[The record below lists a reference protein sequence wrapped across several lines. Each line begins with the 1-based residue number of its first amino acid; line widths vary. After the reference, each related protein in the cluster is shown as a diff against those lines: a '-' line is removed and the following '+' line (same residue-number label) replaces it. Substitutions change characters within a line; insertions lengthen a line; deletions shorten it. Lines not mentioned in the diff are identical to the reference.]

1 MTSNLI
7 LRKFIYR
14 VFDFS
19 FGRLTRLFQRSL
31 RNRAPYTVLELVA
44 QNAIQESADYAIKN
58 FGEAILF
65 DSRSELWSY
74 CLDSIP
80 ELNSL
85 KGGIIAEFGVYK
97 GQSINFFAKKC
108 PNSRVF
114 GFDSFEGLE
123 ENWYGFRSIQGA
135 FNTYGKMPKVE
146 SNVKL
151 IKGWFEDTL
160 PNFIQG
166 LKQEQI
172 SILHMDADTYKPTQ
186 YVLNA
191 LHKNLGTG
199 SIIIFDE
206 YFGYPNWVLH
216 EVKAFQEFI
225 DTFNIKYKF
234 VGYSNFQVAVEIL

>member
-1 MTSNLI
+1 MTSNLAWK
-7 LRKFIYR
+7 KFIYR

-19 FGRLTRLFQRSL
+19 FGRLSRLFQRSL
-31 RNRAPYTVLELVA
+31 RNRAPYSVLEIVA

-58 FGEAILF
+58 FGEAMMF
-65 DSRSELWSY
+65 DNRSELWGY
-74 CLDSIP
+74 CVASIP

-85 KGGIIAEFGVYK
+85 GGGIIAEFGVHK

-108 PNSRVF
+108 PNARVF

-123 ENWYGFRSIQGA
+123 ENWYGFRTIQGA

-160 PNFIQG
+160 PKFIQG
-166 LKQEQI
+166 LKQAQI
-172 SILHMDADTYKPTQ
+172 SILHMDADTFKPTK

-191 LHKNLGTG
+191 LHKNLRSR
-199 SIIIFDE
+199 SIVIFDE

-216 EVKAFQEFI
+216 EMKAFHEFVN
-225 DTFNIKYKF
+225 TFSVKYRF
-234 VGYSNFQVAVEIL
+234 IGYSNNQVAVEIL